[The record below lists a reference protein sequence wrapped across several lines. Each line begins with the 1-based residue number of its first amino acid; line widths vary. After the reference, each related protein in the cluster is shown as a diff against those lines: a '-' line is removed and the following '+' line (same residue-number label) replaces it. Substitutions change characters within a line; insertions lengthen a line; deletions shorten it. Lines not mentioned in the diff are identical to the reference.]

1 MYDWANSV
9 YSLVITS
16 SLFPVFFGLVALN
29 ELGGNTVDFLGF
41 KILNSALFSFSVSFS
56 FLIAG
61 LASPLLTALA
71 DLGNNRKS
79 FLRFFCIAGSLSCM
93 ALAKFSGNHLEW
105 GMAFF
110 ILASL
115 GYSASIVFYNS
126 YLPTIAT
133 SDQLDAVSAKGF
145 AMGYIGSVILL
156 IFILLPILL
165 PSAFGFLEL
174 SFIQVCRGGFVLTGV
189 WWLFFGLHSIR
200 SLPDSTHI
208 PTLKRT
214 WKNIRIRLISA
225 WLMTIQLS
233 GLGRFLV
240 AFFLINTG
248 VQTIMYLAALF
259 GDKELHLPAEKLIIT
274 ILILQLVAILGA
286 RFFAWMAGLRG
297 AIPVLIMVSAGWI
310 VASVGAYFI
319 ENEIQFYL
327 LAALVGSVM
336 GGTQS
341 MMRSVFAGF
350 LPEEETSR
358 SALFGWFDLLDKT
371 STVLGT
377 FLFGFINQWT
387 GSMRW
392 SALSLSV
399 FFMLG
404 MLVLFLIR
412 NRKPSSLKAF

>member
-29 ELGGNTVDFLGF
+29 KADGNTVDFLGF
-41 KILNSALFSFSVSFS
+41 KVLNSALFSFSVSFS
-56 FLIAG
+56 FLLAG
-61 LASPLLTALA
+61 LTSPLLTALA

-79 FLRFFCIAGSLSCM
+79 FLRFFCILGSLSCI
-93 ALAKFSGNHLEW
+93 ALATFSGQHLEW

-110 ILASL
+110 VLASL

-126 YLPTIAT
+126 YLPSIAGP
-133 SDQLDAVSAKGF
+133 DQLNAVSARGF

-165 PSAFGFLEL
+165 PSVFGFLGL
-174 SFIQVCRGGFVLTGV
+174 RFVQICRIGFVLTGL
-189 WWLFFGLHSIR
+189 WWLFFGLFAIR
-200 SLPDSTHI
+200 SLPDASHL

-225 WLMTIQLS
+225 WLMTFQLY
-233 GLGRFLV
+233 GLGQFLL

-259 GDKELHLPAEKLIIT
+259 GDKELHLPAEKLILT
-274 ILILQLVAILGA
+274 ILILQLVAIIGA
-286 RFFAWMAGLRG
+286 RFFAWLAGFQG
-297 AIPVLIMVSAGWI
+297 AIPVLILVSAGWI
-310 VASVGAYFI
+310 GASIGAYFI
-319 ENEIQFYL
+319 QNEMQFYL

-358 SALFGWFDLLDKT
+358 SALFGWFDLLDKI

-377 FLFGFINQWT
+377 FLFGFINQMT

-392 SALSLSV
+392 SALSLTV
-399 FFMLG
+399 FFIMG
-404 MLVLFLIR
+404 MIILWFIWNRRPSLI
-412 NRKPSSLKAF
+412 KA